1 MNDELKPIRCGC
13 GGEPYLLGNYSVLC
27 SKCFI
32 KTDRENSEAEAIK
45 VWNTAMGTD
54 TRKIAEVM
62 AHDIVVSEQLTNK
75 VKMSPI
81 HIDGSIYECP
91 NCRTKV
97 GYVEYT
103 GYPATTP
110 DTFYDWRVVKHKF
123 CPECGIKLEW

>member
-1 MNDELKPIRCGC
+1 
-13 GGEPYLLGNYSVLC
+13 
-27 SKCFI
+27 
-32 KTDRENSEAEAIK
+32 
-45 VWNTAMGTD
+45 
-54 TRKIAEVM
+54 M

-91 NCRTKV
+91 TCRTKV